1 MQFFL
6 ARNASFLY
14 LCSAKPFAETI
25 KEAKITKIDKMIER
39 PKTLLDQLR
48 EMTLNV
54 ETEVKSRI
62 FKVSSI
68 RQAVTDLR
76 KEGYDFI
83 VTEKGCI
90 DSCKVTRIR

>member
-1 MQFFL
+1 MF
-6 ARNASFLY
+6 
-14 LCSAKPFAETI
+14 T
-25 KEAKITKIDKMIER
+25 R

-54 ETEVKSRI
+54 ETEVKTKV
-62 FKVSSI
+62 FKVQTI
-68 RQAVTDLR
+68 RQAVSDLR

-90 DSCKVTRIR
+90 DSCKVTRLK

>member
-1 MQFFL
+1 
-6 ARNASFLY
+6 
-14 LCSAKPFAETI
+14 
-25 KEAKITKIDKMIER
+25 MIER